1 MYTLRSGFALET
13 INYLERVLQNLDII
27 GLSTSVELATSKYV
41 M

>member
-27 GLSTSVELATSKYV
+27 GSLQVLNSQPPS